1 MTFSEYLISKNI
13 DEKTFSSQDPTTF
26 TAWKNL
32 FEQVS
37 PSSFTDQKK
46 FKINPI
52 RRKYLLNSEK

>member
-13 DEKTFSSQDPTTF
+13 DEKSFSSQDNSTF
-26 TAWKNL
+26 LAWKNL

-46 FKINPI
+46 FKINPV
-52 RRKYLLNSEK
+52 RRKHLLKLEK

>member
-13 DEKTFSSQDPTTF
+13 DEKSFSSQDSNTF
-26 TAWKNL
+26 LAWKNL

-52 RRKYLLNSEK
+52 RRKYLLKTEK